1 MMKLKYEIRVILRP
15 VVRIRNVETQMEFH
29 LVLAWQILTA
39 RHQIADMNVQLT
51 RNVPAIKRAFNTNAE
66 IPVQDLVVLMPI
78 VMFST
83 TIQLVHVLK
92 DMLGTL
98 SHNVC
103 FLQLHVNIVFYI
115 YIELFNQNTTFSNHT
130 KS

>member
-98 SHNVC
+98 LHNVC

-115 YIELFNQNTTFSNHT
+115 YIELFNQNTIFSNHT

>member
-66 IPVQDLVVLMPI
+66 IPVQDLVVLMPV

-115 YIELFNQNTTFSNHT
+115 YIELFNQNKIFSNHT